1 MLNGASRAIVARLS
15 EVHVFAFGLILIGA
29 LGLHAGRQDDPI
41 ALHYHR
47 HLGTRLVARLSGVAN
62 ANDAVAGA
70 ANGDRLSA
78 VAARG
83 VDTLARG
90 DGDTTGSL
98 GDNLVVFLRLNVGL
112 RFASFSI
119 SDLGEITSTKSKL
132 FGSFTSR
139 GVCIGVSKKLLTRQ
153 ASTRLTGFGGPLLG
167 VGSFGDNFGHVLGGI
182 GFDGGFAGSV
192 SGAAFGCH
200 WASLLAYER

>member
-1 MLNGASRAIVARLS
+1 MLKWGFQAIVARLS
-15 EVHVFAFGLILIGA
+15 EIHVFAFGLIPIGA
-29 LGLHAGRQDDPI
+29 LGLHEGRQDDPV
-41 ALHYHR
+41 AFHYYR
-47 HLGTRLVARLSGVAN
+47 HLGTGLVARLSGVAD
-62 ANDAVAGA
+62 ANDTVAGA

-98 GDNLVVFLRLNVGL
+98 SDNLVVFLRLNVGL
-112 RFASFSI
+112 RFASFSV
-119 SDLGEITSTKSKL
+119 SDLGEITSTKRQL
-132 FGSFTSR
+132 FGGFTSR
-139 GVCIGVSKKLLTRQ
+139 SVCIGVSEKLLARQ
-153 ASTRLTGFGGPLLG
+153 TSTRLTGFGRPLFG
-167 VGSFGDNFGHVLGGI
+167 VGSFGDNFGHVFGGI

-192 SGAAFGCH
+192 SGTAFGCH